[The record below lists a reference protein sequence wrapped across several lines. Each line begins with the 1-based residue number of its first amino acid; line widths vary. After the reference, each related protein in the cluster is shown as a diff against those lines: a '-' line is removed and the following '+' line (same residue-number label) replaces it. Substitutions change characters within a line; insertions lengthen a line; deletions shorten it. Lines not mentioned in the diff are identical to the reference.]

1 VSLKE
6 LFEYLFYDTLYLVVR
21 GATFEIVLVCRMF
34 SDVYWHPGAARAQGP
49 DSQKDT
55 INFILKL
62 L

>member
-1 VSLKE
+1 M
-6 LFEYLFYDTLYLVVR
+6 FEYWFLQNYTMICIDTIFTPEY
-21 GATFEIVLVCRMF
+21 GI
-34 SDVYWHPGAARAQGP
+34 DKAQGP

>member
-1 VSLKE
+1 MRRIANIHYLINSRTE
-6 LFEYLFYDTLYLVVR
+6 LNDTIIIFHTTSTTPTPL
-21 GATFEIVLVCRMF
+21 
-34 SDVYWHPGAARAQGP
+34 WHTQGP